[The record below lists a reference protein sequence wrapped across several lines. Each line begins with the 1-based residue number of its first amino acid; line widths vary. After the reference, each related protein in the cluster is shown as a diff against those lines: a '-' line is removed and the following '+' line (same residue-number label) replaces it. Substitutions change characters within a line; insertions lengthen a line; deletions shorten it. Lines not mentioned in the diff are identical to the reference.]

1 MDFVFQCQLVL
12 DSFRPR
18 DSGAFCFTYMSM
30 LENEGENTGT
40 PSGKMICLDHTS
52 TTPRCFV
59 AFPYYYRL
67 KTVDIFVFYYVF
79 RDNSNA
85 CCCDTK
91 SYEIDAT

>member
-52 TTPRCFV
+52 TRRCFV
-59 AFPYYYRL
+59 AFPYYYR
-67 KTVDIFVFYYVF
+67 
-79 RDNSNA
+79 
-85 CCCDTK
+85 
-91 SYEIDAT
+91 